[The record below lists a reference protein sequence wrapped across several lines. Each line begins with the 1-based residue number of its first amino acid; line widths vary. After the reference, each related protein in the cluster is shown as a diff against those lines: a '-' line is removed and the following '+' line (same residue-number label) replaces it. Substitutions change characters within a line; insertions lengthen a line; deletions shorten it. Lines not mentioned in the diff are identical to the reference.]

1 MIKANSSIK
10 LNMAAIKNLSDSA
23 ERALELTAEHIHTET
38 VQDRVVPR
46 KDGTLQ
52 GDAFF
57 VDTSK
62 SMVGQVTLVHNTP
75 YARRLYFHPE
85 YEFHKGPWEE
95 TIKHRDGTV
104 SHLKHDGNPNAKGK
118 WFDDWL
124 PGGKRQDEATDVY
137 KKIYKRLAGI

>member
-1 MIKANSSIK
+1 MIKVNSSIK

-57 VDTSK
+57 VDISK
-62 SMVGQVTLVHNTP
+62 SNAGKVTLVHNTP
-75 YARRLYFHPE
+75 YASHCLKGSAFLEGIDWMRRSSCSVFAQSVFRIFP
-85 YEFHKGPWEE
+85 
-95 TIKHRDGTV
+95 
-104 SHLKHDGNPNAKGK
+104 S
-118 WFDDWL
+118 
-124 PGGKRQDEATDVY
+124 EAFIF
-137 KKIYKRLAGI
+137 KA